1 MFFSMRWH
9 YTTTFRCVAVI
20 FGFFPKRIK
29 PMISWQPLL
38 LLLFSFFVFL
48 FLIKI
53 GRKIMMTMFWSG
65 EKARKKSLF
74 IILGYFIWGFRLSQ
88 ATVLMKSKL
97 MATSLTNSP
106 AKFLRKKKMHEWRN
120 DAIPAENKNLKSAKT
135 TEKPIFTSNKNKKD
149 NFLDPNQV
157 QFILLRILLKRY
169 EISEKKRR
177 GHAVLSVNP

>member
-1 MFFSMRWH
+1 MCLMFFSMRWH

-74 IILGYFIWGFRLSQ
+74 IILGYFNQGFRLGQ
-88 ATVLMKSKL
+88 ATVLMKSKV
-97 MATSLTNSP
+97 MATSLTNSSMQSFWGRGRWMKEWCNP
-106 AKFLRKKKMHEWRN
+106 SRKQKARN
-120 DAIPAENKNLKSAKT
+120 CQKYRKT
-135 TEKPIFTSNKNKKD
+135 ILNSNKNKKD
-149 NFLDPNQV
+149 NFLDPN
-157 QFILLRILLKRY
+157 
-169 EISEKKRR
+169 
-177 GHAVLSVNP
+177 

>member
-9 YTTTFRCVAVI
+9 YTTTFPCVAVI
-20 FGFFPKRIK
+20 FVQRGLSLWFLDNLYF
-29 PMISWQPLL
+29 L
-38 LLLFSFFVFL
+38 FFVFL
-48 FLIKI
+48 FLLKT
-53 GRKIMMTMFWSG
+53 GRKIKMTMFWSG

-97 MATSLTNSP
+97 MATNSP

-120 DAIPAENKNLKSAKT
+120 DAIPAENKKLKSAKT
-135 TEKPIFTSNKNKKD
+135 TEKTIFTSNKNKKD
-149 NFLDPNQV
+149 NFLDPNLV

>member
-9 YTTTFRCVAVI
+9 YTTTFPCVAVI
-20 FGFFPKRIK
+20 FVQRGLSLWFLDNLYF
-29 PMISWQPLL
+29 L
-38 LLLFSFFVFL
+38 FFVFL
-48 FLIKI
+48 FLLKT
-53 GRKIMMTMFWSG
+53 GRKIKMTMFWSG